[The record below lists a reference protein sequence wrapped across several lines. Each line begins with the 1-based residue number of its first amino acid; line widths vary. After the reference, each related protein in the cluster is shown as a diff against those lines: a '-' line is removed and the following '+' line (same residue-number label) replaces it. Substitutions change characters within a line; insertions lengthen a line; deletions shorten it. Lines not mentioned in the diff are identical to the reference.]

1 MYIYDL
7 SYVGV
12 FIGVQVLIKH
22 CRSTRAGSH
31 AFIAI
36 PMLRM
41 SLAQHPIEAQSL
53 LAPTLTAAAPTLA
66 ASDSVR
72 KGGGAVAPTLT
83 AVAPTLAASDLVRE
97 GGGTVTASR
106 SSHV

>member
-1 MYIYDL
+1 M
-7 SYVGV
+7 
-12 FIGVQVLIKH
+12 QVLIKH
-22 CRSTRAGSH
+22 YRSTRAGSH

-53 LAPTLTAAAPTLA
+53 LAPTLTAAAPTLTAAAPTLA

-97 GGGTVTASR
+97 GVGL
-106 SSHV
+106 